1 MGEVYRARDPRLAR
15 DVALKL
21 ILETL
26 GADRIRLTRF
36 EQEARAAGQL
46 NHPNILAVY
55 DVGTH
60 AGAPF
65 IVSEL
70 LEGVSLRHLLREGG
84 LPPRKAVEY
93 ARQIAGGL
101 GAAHDKGIVHRDL
114 KPENLFLTNDGRMKV
129 LDFGIAKLTRS
140 IDERG
145 RDLDLPTETEPG
157 VVVGTVGYMSPEQV
171 RGEAVDVRS
180 DLFSL
185 GAVLYEMLAGRAPF
199 SRETAAETMTAILK
213 EDAPEIAA
221 ATIPPALG
229 RIVARC
235 LEKARDARFQSARDL
250 AFGLEVLSSTTGMV
264 PRSAATVRR
273 DWRPAAA
280 IAVVLLSLLT
290 AGVSL
295 FRARTAPFENPLEHA
310 TFSRFTN
317 WEGTETGADI
327 SPDGR
332 FVAFVSDSGGPSSLW
347 SSQVGTGQFFR
358 NLTPDGPPPET
369 ANLLRNI
376 GFSGDGLEI
385 WFAPGRTAQNL
396 RVPFTGGALQPF
408 LVAHAKAPAWS
419 RDGTRLVYFK
429 NTDGDP
435 LFLAD
440 ATGGDAREIP
450 ITPADRDEWSGSSGR
465 SVHNHNPTWS
475 VDDAWIYFVHGFVQ
489 GVSLNDDLDIWR
501 VRPSGGRSE
510 RLTRQHTDVSYLA
523 PLDARTLIY
532 VARGQDGSGP
542 SLWVLDVET
551 RTTHRVTS
559 GLEQYT
565 SVAASRNGQ
574 RLVATVSNP
583 VASLW
588 TVPIR
593 DRVVDDRDAQPYR
606 VPPVRAL
613 APRFASTSSLF
624 FLSAQGTVDG
634 LSRWLLGSETST
646 EIWKGADGVISEPP
660 AVSHDGKRVAIVRTK
675 NGRRQLINMSADG
688 TDRRTMADAVDI
700 RGTADWSPDDKWI
713 VAGGTDQK
721 GSALFKIPVDG
732 GAAGRLIEDD
742 ASNPVWSGDLI
753 VYGTS
758 LVAGQA
764 TLRAVRPDGTR
775 VSLQEEVRVR
785 PGAYRFLGRS
795 QTLVYLAN
803 ERLQNFWLL
812 DLTTMSRR
820 QLAGL
825 SQGGRIRWF
834 DITLDGQHIVF
845 DRSVDNSDIVLIDL
859 PKKD

>member
-1 MGEVYRARDPRLAR
+1 M
-15 DVALKL
+15 
-21 ILETL
+21 
-26 GADRIRLTRF
+26 
-36 EQEARAAGQL
+36 
-46 NHPNILAVY
+46 
-55 DVGTH
+55 
-60 AGAPF
+60 
-65 IVSEL
+65 
-70 LEGVSLRHLLREGG
+70 
-84 LPPRKAVEY
+84 
-93 ARQIAGGL
+93 
-101 GAAHDKGIVHRDL
+101 
-114 KPENLFLTNDGRMKV
+114 
-129 LDFGIAKLTRS
+129 
-140 IDERG
+140 
-145 RDLDLPTETEPG
+145 
-157 VVVGTVGYMSPEQV
+157 VGTVGYMSPEQV
-171 RGEAVDVRS
+171 RGEVVDARS

-185 GAVLYEMLAGRAPF
+185 GVVLYEMLAGRAPF

-213 EDAPEIAA
+213 EDAPEIA
-221 ATIPPALG
+221 TLSPALG

-235 LEKARDARFQSARDL
+235 LEKTRDARFQSARDL
-250 AFGLEVLSSTTGMV
+250 AFGLEVLSGTTGTA
-264 PRSAATVRR
+264 PTSAATVRR
-273 DWRPAAA
+273 DWRPAAV
-280 IAVVLLSLLT
+280 IAVGVLSLLT
-290 AGVSL
+290 AGAVFWPRSSP
-295 FRARTAPFENPLEHA
+295 RFENPLEHA
-310 TFSRFTN
+310 TFSRLTN

-332 FVAFVSDSGGPSSLW
+332 FVAFVADSGGQSRLW
-347 SSQVGTGQFFR
+347 SSQIGSSQFFR
-358 NLTPDGPPPET
+358 NLTPDGPQPEG
-369 ANLLRNI
+369 ANFLRNI
-376 GFSGDGLEI
+376 GFTGDGLEI
-385 WFAPGRTAQNL
+385 WIAPGRTAPNL

-408 LVAHAKAPAWS
+408 LVEHAKAPAWS

-440 ATGGDAREIP
+440 ATGGDAREIA
-450 ITPADRDEWSGSSGR
+450 ITPGDEWSGSSGR
-465 SVHNHNPTWS
+465 SVHNHNPVWS

-489 GVSLNDDLDIWR
+489 GVSLNDSLDIWR
-501 VRPSGGRSE
+501 VRPSGGRPE
-510 RLTRQHTDVSYLA
+510 RLTRHQTDVSFLA

-565 SVAASRNGQ
+565 SVAASHDGR
-574 RLVATVSNP
+574 RLVASVSNP

-593 DRVVDDRDAQPYR
+593 DRVVDERGAQPYR

-613 APRFASTSSLF
+613 APRFAGTSLF
-624 FLSAQGTVDG
+624 FLSAQGSVDG
-634 LSRWLLGSETST
+634 LSRWLVGSESST
-646 EIWKGADGVISEPP
+646 EIWKGADGGISEPP
-660 AVSHDGKRVAIVRTK
+660 AVSRDGRRVAVVRTR

-688 TDRRTMADAVDI
+688 TDRRTMTEAVDI
-700 RGTADWSPDDKWI
+700 RGAGDWSPDDKWI

-732 GAAGRLIEDD
+732 GAPVRLIEDD

-775 VSLQEEVRVR
+775 VSLQEEVLVR
-785 PGAYRFLGRS
+785 PGAYRFLGHS
-795 QTLVYLAN
+795 QMLVYLTNTA
-803 ERLQNFWLL
+803 ERSQNFWLL
-812 DLTTMSRR
+812 DLTKMSRR
-820 QLAGL
+820 QLASL
-825 SQGGRIRWF
+825 TQPGRIRWF
-834 DITLDGQHIVF
+834 DITPDGQHIVF